1 MVEKE
6 SYRSTKTGGNLFIK
20 KGLSEICLKKG
31 MNLQKGMHT
40 IIIPGNYSGM
50 ELAPLIVQ

>member
-1 MVEKE
+1 MVEKC
-6 SYRSTKTGGNLFIK
+6 SYRSLKAEKQPLKT
-20 KGLSEICLKKG
+20 KGLNGKCLKKG